1 MTDAGTIELSTTP
14 SGVTTL
20 LMNRPDKLNSWDSAM
35 EQGLRA
41 ATEQIEGELGRHR
54 VLVVR
59 GAGRAFCAGVDMALI
74 KAEQTL
80 PARDLRTAMSIR
92 HRIFDW
98 FEQVEIPVIAAV
110 HGYCLGGG
118 LELALACDFRLVS
131 QDAQLAMPELSFGQV
146 PGSGAASRL
155 TALAGPGVAKDL
167 IMTGRR
173 LDAAEALRLGLASR
187 VHPAQEFDAAVDAFA
202 GELAARPPLGLA
214 IAKQMVAAVQPVD
227 LGRSRTVER
236 LSQSVL
242 LGTEDLAE
250 GLAAASERRHPKFT
264 GR

>member
-14 SGVTTL
+14 LGVTTL